1 MPTPRK
7 SIYYVSGICCSTE
20 EAVMKKKLDATIGFE
35 SYSFNPVTSE
45 LSVEPTITS
54 KEIARLLDA
63 VGFSVRSK
71 QELEQPEPFWKRHRD
86 GILTTVSAVLLVIG
100 LTLNGSG
107 TVGVPTEVFFGAS
120 MFVAGLRVFL
130 RAWKSLR
137 IFAFD
142 MNVLMSIAALG
153 AVAIGRWEEGA
164 AVMVL
169 FSVSLMLESY
179 SAART
184 RRAVQSL
191 LQLSPENV
199 SVLRNGKELLLSAK
213 DVHPNELLIVRPGE
227 RVPLDGI
234 VIEGSSSIDQSL
246 ITGESTP
253 IRKEPGDEVFAGS
266 INRNG
271 SLKVLVTHDFE
282 DSTVSRM
289 IHLVEDA
296 QKSRAPIQSFVD
308 RFAQRYTPSVLVLS
322 VIVAVVPPF
331 LLNEPFWEW
340 FYRALV
346 LLVIACPC
354 ALVIST
360 PVTLVSALTN
370 AARRGILIKG
380 GNHIETLSKVRALAF
395 DKTGTL
401 TEGKH
406 VVTDILPLQD
416 RKPED
421 IIGIAAAMEAHS
433 EHHLASAIVAHAA
446 QRSVE
451 YEQFRVEEFESI
463 PGKGIQAVVNSHKY
477 SIGSHDL
484 FHDNGRCSEELEQS
498 LDKLS
503 TEGKNSIVLFD
514 NAQPLGI
521 IALQDSARQQS
532 KETIERLQQMG
543 LNHIELLSGDND
555 RISSMIG
562 DAVGVKNVRSQL
574 LPEQKV
580 LRMNE
585 LFKTYGDT
593 AMIGD
598 GVNDAPA
605 LAASSVGIVMGV
617 TGSDVALESA
627 DVVLMSNDIGKL
639 PHLFSLSKKAIKVIK
654 QNIAL
659 ALGLKLVFL
668 LLSISGWATL
678 WMAVLA
684 DDGAALLVILNGLR
698 LLQFD
703 DLE

>member
-1 MPTPRK
+1 MSTSRK
-7 SIYYVSGICCSTE
+7 STYYVSGICCSTE
-20 EAVMKKKLDATIGFE
+20 EAVMKKKLDATIGMD

-45 LSVEPTITS
+45 LSVNPGVTS
-54 KEIARLLDA
+54 KEITRLLDA

-71 QELEQPEPFWKRHRD
+71 LELEQPEPFWERHRE
-86 GILTTVSAVLLVIG
+86 GILTTIGAAFLVVG
-100 LTLNGSG
+100 LALDGSQDTG
-107 TVGVPTEVFFGAS
+107 APIEVFFA
-120 MFVAGLRVFL
+120 VAMLVTGLRVFL

-179 SAART
+179 SAGRT

-191 LQLSPENV
+191 LHLSPENA
-199 SVLRNGKELLLSAK
+199 SVLRNGEELLLSAK
-213 DVHPNELLIVRPGE
+213 DVHPDDLLIVRPGE
-227 RVPLDGI
+227 RIPLDG
-234 VIEGSSSIDQSL
+234 VVVEGESYIDQSL

-253 IRKEPGDEVFAGS
+253 IRKKPGAEVFAGS

-271 SLKVLVTHDFE
+271 SLRIRVTRDFE

-296 QKSRAPIQSFVD
+296 QKSRAPIQGFVD
-308 RFAQRYTPSVLVLS
+308 GFARIYTPSVLILAIIIS
-322 VIVAVVPPF
+322 VVPP
-331 LLNEPFWEW
+331 LLLHEPFWEW

-406 VVTDILPLQD
+406 VVTDIFPLYD
-416 RKPED
+416 GNPLEV
-421 IIGIAAAMEAHS
+421 IGIAAAMEAHS
-433 EHHLASAIVAHAA
+433 EHHLASAIVAQAA
-446 QRSVE
+446 QRNVA
-451 YEQFRVEEFESI
+451 YEQFRVEEFEAI
-463 PGKGIQAVVNSHKY
+463 PGKGIQAVVNKRKY
-477 SIGSHDL
+477 QIGSHDL
-484 FHDNGRCSEELEQS
+484 FHDNGRCSDELEHS
-498 LDKLS
+498 LDRLS

-514 NAQPLGI
+514 NGRPLGI
-521 IALQDSARQQS
+521 IALQDSVRAQS
-532 KETIERLQQMG
+532 KRTIEQLQETG
-543 LNHIELLSGDND
+543 LSHIELLSGDND

-562 DAVGVKNVRSQL
+562 EAVGIKNVRSQL

-580 LRMNE
+580 SRMHE
-585 LFKTYGDT
+585 LQESFGYT
-593 AMIGD
+593 AMVGD
-598 GVNDAPA
+598 GVNDAPV
-605 LAASSVGIVMGV
+605 LAASSVGIAMGV
-617 TGSDVALESA
+617 TGSDAALESA
-627 DVVLMSNDIGKL
+627 DVVLMSNDISKL
-639 PHLFSLSKKAIKVIK
+639 PHLFSLSKKAIRIIK
-654 QNIAL
+654 QNIGL
-659 ALGLKLVFL
+659 ALGLKFVFL

-703 DLE
+703 NIE

>member
-1 MPTPRK
+1 MR
-7 SIYYVSGICCSTE
+7 
-20 EAVMKKKLDATIGFE
+20 KKLDATIGMDF
-35 SYSFNPVTSE
+35 YSFNPVTSE
-45 LSVEPTITS
+45 LSVNPAVTS
-54 KEIARLLDA
+54 KEITRLLDA

-71 QELEQPEPFWKRHRD
+71 LELEQPEPFWKRHRD
-86 GILTTVSAVLLVIG
+86 GAVTIVGAILLAIG
-100 LTLNGSG
+100 FALYGSEWSGSLTKI
-107 TVGVPTEVFFGAS
+107 FFGTA
-120 MFVAGLRVFL
+120 MLVAGLRVFV

-137 IFAFD
+137 ILAFD

-153 AVAIGRWEEGA
+153 AVVIGRWEEGA

-191 LQLSPENV
+191 LQVSPENA
-199 SVLRNGKELLLSAK
+199 SVVRNGGEILLSAK
-213 DVHPNELLIVRPGE
+213 DVHADDLLLVRPGE

-234 VIEGSSSIDQSL
+234 VVEGSSYIDQSL

-253 IRKEPGDEVFAGS
+253 IQKEAGAEVFAGS

-271 SLKVLVTHDFE
+271 SLKIRVTRDFE

-308 RFAQRYTPSVLVLS
+308 RFARIYTPSVLTLAMVVS
-322 VIVAVVPPF
+322 IVPP
-331 LLNEPFWEW
+331 LLLGEPFGEW

-370 AARRGILIKG
+370 AARRGMLIKG

-406 VVTDILPLQD
+406 VVTDILPLHDGSPQ
-416 RKPED
+416 EV
-421 IIGIAAAMEAHS
+421 IGIAAAMEAHS
-433 EHHLASAIVAHAA
+433 EHHLASAIVAQAA
-446 QRSVE
+446 QRNVA
-451 YEQFRVEEFESI
+451 YEQFRVEEFEAI
-463 PGKGIQAVVNSHKY
+463 PGKGIQAVVNNRKY
-477 SIGSHDL
+477 QIGSHDL
-484 FHDNGRCSEELEQS
+484 FHDNGRCSEELENS
-498 LDKLS
+498 LNSLS
-503 TEGKNSIVLFD
+503 IEGKNSIVLFD
-514 NAQPLGI
+514 NTQPLGI
-521 IALQDSARQQS
+521 IALQDSARAQS
-532 KETIERLQQMG
+532 KSTIERLREMG
-543 LNHIELLSGDND
+543 LSHIELLSGDNN
-555 RISSMIG
+555 RIASMI
-562 DAVGVKNVRSQL
+562 AETVGIENVRSQL

-580 LRMNE
+580 SRMRE
-585 LFKTYGDT
+585 LQQAYGNT
-593 AMIGD
+593 AMVGD
-598 GVNDAPA
+598 GVNDAPV
-605 LAASSVGIVMGV
+605 LAASSVGIAMGV
-617 TGSDVALESA
+617 TGSDAALESA

-639 PHLFSLSKKAIKVIK
+639 PHLFSLSKKAIRIIK
-654 QNIAL
+654 QNIGI
-659 ALGLKLVFL
+659 ALGLKFVFL

-698 LLQFD
+698 LLQFND
-703 DLE
+703 RE